1 MMRARLFK
9 SVMSKIMMGTC
20 VVLVATGVYGA
31 SQVDPMVQEA
41 RLKAADGD
49 LEEATV
55 LYHEAMK
62 KDSQNPQIRNEL
74 AEVIVN
80 AHVREPHAD
89 IEPEVI
95 EIIEKGT
102 KAIVD

>member
-1 MMRARLFK
+1 
-9 SVMSKIMMGTC
+9 MMGTC
-20 VVLVATGVYGA
+20 VVLMATGAYGA
-31 SQVDPMVQEA
+31 SQVDPIVEA

-49 LEEATV
+49 LEEAAV

-62 KDSQNPQIRNEL
+62 KDSQNPQIRGEL
-74 AEVIVN
+74 AQVIVK
-80 AHVREPHAD
+80 AQVREPHAD
-89 IEPEVI
+89 AEPEVI